1 MINYKQMI
9 ERYYSA
15 DYNEKF
21 YALCDEMEL
30 PFYGISAW
38 YEQKYATPFVF
49 YHDAKDRPMI
59 EIGLHGD
66 THSDILAQL
75 HDNVPRGSTLCG
87 RLWDF
92 KTQRLVTIWE
102 DDSPREFL
110 TAQSFKT
117 MCNLLYNSG
126 LDLYNAK
133 LIFEANE
140 DESIRGWFPKGQK
153 DDYYIYV
160 IPIQDYISKNMSSL
174 EDVVKAYEIEE
185 RKKRKSASM
194 PKGKYDAYDYKNM
207 GVGSLG
213 YHLLAYM
220 DEDKN
225 MINEGILANELP
237 EDIKASILNNTTS
250 LGNNPAIPDIYDV
263 PFLLK
268 LANERFE
275 STKNTL
281 FDIGTIDDFEDTE
294 IESMLSKLIMK
305 CKEIEKPFRDKLEK
319 LCVNYVIDTFNVPDD
334 SIQLNVSLVDKVD
347 LKNKAIIVDP
357 VDGDFE
363 FDDVNAAS
371 SIRGEVFKRRLLD
384 ALCMGESIVLSSD
397 IDSYADSI
405 NEISP
410 ELCELYLKI
419 LALNNY
425 SLYKKEKL
433 GISDTNKMQ
442 MGTVLVEFGADDE
455 MVRIT
460 SQGEIFPVLLS
471 ETLRGFMEL
480 FISHGLPKDKK
491 IADMVVQKSD
501 FLKAEPWDMRL
512 GPSLW
517 ILLSKS
523 FNDITLEELPYLLKR
538 IACLDVDKFNFL
550 MKEVFAKTKKGKQ
563 IMSKLC
569 NIAKN
574 DIEYDRFTDKM
585 TKMKVDKSIITDEFI
600 NEEEL

>member
-1 MINYKQMI
+1 MI

-15 DYNEKF
+15 DYDGKF
-21 YALCDEMEL
+21 YALCDEIEL
-30 PFYGISAW
+30 PFYGISGW
-38 YEQKYATPFVF
+38 YQQKSAIPFVF
-49 YHDAKDRPMI
+49 YHDDQERPMV
-59 EIGLHGD
+59 EVGLPGD
-66 THSDILAQL
+66 THSDILATQL
-75 HDNVPRGSTLCG
+75 HNKIPRVRVLCG
-87 RLWDF
+87 RFWDCGYQ
-92 KTQRLVTIWE
+92 KLLTIWE

-117 MCNLLYNSG
+117 MCNLLKNNNLNLFKS
-126 LDLYNAK
+126 K

-140 DESIRGWFPKGQK
+140 DLSIRCWFPKGQV
-153 DDYYIYV
+153 DDYFIYA
-160 IPIQDYISKNMSSL
+160 IPITEYISKGMSSFD
-174 EDVVKAYEIEE
+174 DVVKQYEIDE
-185 RKKRKSASM
+185 RKRAKSSSM

-220 DEDKN
+220 DENKN
-225 MINEGILANELP
+225 MINEGVLANELP
-237 EDIKASILNNTTS
+237 EDIKMSILNNTTS
-250 LGNNPAIPDIYDV
+250 LGNNPAIPDVYDI

-275 STKNTL
+275 STKETL
-281 FDIGTIDDFEDTE
+281 YEIGTIDDFEDTE
-294 IESMLSKLIMK
+294 IETMLSKLIMK
-305 CKEIEKPFRDKLEK
+305 CKEIERPFRDKLEK
-319 LCVNYVIDTFNVPDD
+319 LCVNYVIDTFNIPEDTVQ
-334 SIQLNVSLVDKVD
+334 INVSLVDKVD
-347 LKNKAIIVDP
+347 MENSAISVEP

-363 FDDVNAAS
+363 FDDVNAAAN
-371 SIRGEVFKRRLLD
+371 IRGEVFKRRILD
-384 ALCMGESIVLSSD
+384 AICMGESIVLSSD

-425 SLYKKEKL
+425 SLYKKENL

-442 MGTVLVEFGADDE
+442 MGTVLVEFGSEDE

-491 IADMVVQKSD
+491 IADLVIQKSD

-523 FNDITLEELPYLLKR
+523 FNDITLDELPYLLKR
-538 IACLDVDKFNFL
+538 IACLNVDKFNFL
-550 MKEVFAKTKKGKQ
+550 MKEVFAKTKKGKL
-563 IMSKLC
+563 IMSKIC
-569 NIAKN
+569 NMAKN
-574 DIEYDRFTDKM
+574 DIEYDRFTDRM
-585 TKMKVDKSIITDEFI
+585 SKMKMDKSIITDEFI